1 MAEKKDKPG
10 NVTEEKG
17 RLPITQHFTEMRQ
30 RFIRSIVGIV
40 IGTVLSM
47 FFGDQLVLLL
57 LQPAGE
63 LADNV
68 QAIDVLEYIS
78 VYFRVALTAG
88 FILSMPWILYQFFA
102 FLMPAFTPREKRAL
116 YTGFP
121 FIVGLFLAG
130 VAFAYF
136 LALPVTMYFLFEFG
150 SEIVTVA
157 PRIST
162 YIDLVLRLLVSIGLA
177 FEMPIIL
184 GALSIAGIVNS
195 KWLASKRKI
204 WIVLAFIIS
213 AFITPTLDPITQS
226 LIAAPLIVLYE
237 ISIWLTRIIG
247 RRKPPAVAS
256 S

>member
-1 MAEKKDKPG
+1 MTDQEK
-10 NVTEEKG
+10 

-30 RFIRSIVGIV
+30 RFFRSIGGIV
-40 IGTVLSM
+40 VGTAIAM
-47 FFGDQLVLLL
+47 FFGDQLVLMLL
-57 LQPAGE
+57 EPAGE

-68 QAIDVLEYIS
+68 QSIDVLEYIS

-88 FILSMPWILYQFFA
+88 FIIAMPWVLYQFFA
-102 FLMPAFTPREKRAL
+102 FLSPAFTPKEKKIIF
-116 YTGFP
+116 TTFP
-121 FIVGLFLAG
+121 FIVSLFLAG

-136 LALPVTMYFLFEFG
+136 LALPVTMFFLFEFG
-150 SEIVTVA
+150 SDIVTVA

-162 YIDLVLRLLVSIGLA
+162 YIDLVLRLLVAIGLA

-184 GALSIAGIVNS
+184 GTLSVVGIVSS

-204 WIVLAFIIS
+204 WFVLAFVLS
-213 AFITPTLDPITQS
+213 AFITPTLDPITQT

-247 RRKPPAVAS
+247 RRKPATAA
-256 S
+256 